1 MTVEL
6 PTALENLVRQKVE
19 TGEYASETEVVTS
32 ALELLV
38 LRDSSPEMRRE
49 VFEAALEA
57 GEADLRAGRYVT
69 LRSDA
74 EIDDFVS
81 GLTKS

>member
-6 PTALENLVRQKVE
+6 PAALENLVRQKVE

-49 VFEAALEA
+49 VFEAALEG

-74 EIDDFVS
+74 EIDEFVA